1 MSGLYI
7 QTEPIILA
15 SASPRRKALL
25 EEMGIAFECIPADVD
40 EEIKS
45 GEAPQELAL
54 RLALS
59 KAETVAK
66 RFPKRFVLGA
76 DTDVFIDEMVLG
88 KPRDP
93 ADATRLIRLI
103 AGRTHAVWGGAALV
117 NIDAGV
123 SEAIASRTL
132 VTMTPI
138 SEDLIARYVAT
149 KEPMDKAGGYA
160 VQGIGSQFIG
170 SIEGSYPNVV
180 GLDTPRVLD
189 LLKKYGVIR

>member
-1 MSGLYI
+1 MSGMYF
-7 QTEPIILA
+7 QAEPIILA
-15 SASPRRKALL
+15 SASPRRKSLL
-25 EEMGIAFECIPADVD
+25 EELGVAFECIPADVD
-40 EEIKS
+40 EAVKA

-54 RLALS
+54 RLARS
-59 KAETVAK
+59 KAEAVAK

-76 DTDVFIDEMVLG
+76 DTDVFIDDTVLG

-93 ADATRLIRLI
+93 VDATRLIRLI

-138 SEDLIARYVAT
+138 SEELIARYVAT

-160 VQGIGSQFIG
+160 VQGIGSQFIA

-180 GLDTPRVLD
+180 GLDTPRVIE